1 MALMEPRHDAPID
14 WLRNRYRQAL
24 LDGQHREAEAVLD
37 EGIDRGIHVVTLY
50 QDVLGPALRR
60 IGELWQQGEMSVA
73 EEHLATQIALQH
85 MDRLRREVR
94 PHAARDIRAIVT
106 AVEGNRH
113 TIGARMVADV
123 LAFDGW
129 DVDFLGASL
138 PTSELIAFVRR
149 RRPQLVALSITL
161 DEHLDAALSAIA
173 ALGALEFSPAVLVGG
188 LAVDGNR
195 DDLKAA
201 GADGVELDSLGA
213 LHEARRLVGL
223 VPESP
228 SLEQCLRQLGQRIKS
243 LRNARDWSQ
252 QALADASGL
261 DRTYI
266 SAVEHGKQNLTIGAM
281 LKLADALD
289 VELPELLAQD
299 GLDRLIT
306 DAKASS

>member
-1 MALMEPRHDAPID
+1 M
-14 WLRNRYRQAL
+14 
-24 LDGQHREAEAVLD
+24 REAEAVLD
-37 EGIDRGIHVVTLY
+37 EGLGRGIHVVTLY
-50 QDVLGPALRR
+50 QDVLGPALRG
-60 IGELWQQGEMSVA
+60 IGELWQQGGLSVA
-73 EEHLATQIALQH
+73 DEHLATQIALQQ

-106 AVEGNRH
+106 AVEGNQH

-138 PTSELIAFVRR
+138 PTPDLIAFVQR
-149 RRPQLVALSITL
+149 RRPQLLALSITM

-173 ALGALEFSPAVLVGG
+173 SLQALDPSPTVLVGG
-188 LAVDGNR
+188 AAVDGQR

-201 GADGVELDSLGA
+201 GADGVALDCLGA

-223 VPESP
+223 VAESP
-228 SLEQCLRQLGQRIKS
+228 SLEQCLHQLGQRIRS
-243 LRNARDWSQ
+243 LRSAREWSQ

-281 LKLADALD
+281 LKLAEALD

-306 DAKASS
+306 DAKSSS